1 MKLTISFVF
10 LILSA
15 SVIYSD
21 QLLEG
26 LLRNAAIANGYLPPS
41 KLDQSFDEEKSR
53 IGKKIFEASLMS
65 FNSDTS
71 CKSCHLKEFS
81 SADGLPNAV
90 GVGGSGEGHERLMSD
105 GLIVPRNTL
114 PLWGR
119 GAIGFSTFFWDGKVQ
134 RGDGQLISQ
143 FGDMAPSDD
152 PLITAVHLPFVEIRE
167 MVVDDQTVDENYKDE
182 TVSSARKIMDRLIAK
197 LAKDELGQELAIS
210 VKKNKD
216 ELAFIDVA
224 TVVAHHIKNQ
234 FALGESKFSRFMEGK
249 DTFSKKQLQGG
260 LIFYGKG
267 NCASCHSGAHFSDFK
282 FHTIINPQMGFGK
295 NGFGIDYGRF
305 NVTRDYQDLYKFRTP
320 PLANVIETAPYG
332 HSGSV
337 RTIEEIIVSHFDPLR
352 YFDMQK
358 LDVVRRRELFERIQ
372 TTVDQPNVA
381 YLDNKE
387 INDLI
392 EFLKTLTF

>member
-1 MKLTISFVF
+1 
-10 LILSA
+10 
-15 SVIYSD
+15 
-21 QLLEG
+21 
-26 LLRNAAIANGYLPPS
+26 
-41 KLDQSFDEEKSR
+41 
-53 IGKKIFEASLMS
+53 
-65 FNSDTS
+65 
-71 CKSCHLKEFS
+71 
-81 SADGLPNAV
+81 
-90 GVGGSGEGHERLMSD
+90 MSD
-105 GLIVPRNTL
+105 GLIVPETPATL
-114 PLWGR
+114 
-119 GAIGFSTFFWDGKVQ
+119 GK
-134 RGDGQLISQ
+134 RCHWIFYLLLGWKGTKRRCQLISQ

-224 TVVAHHIKNQ
+224 TAVAHHIKNQ

-249 DTFSKKQLQGG
+249 DTLSKKQLQGG

-320 PLANVIETAPYG
+320 PLANVIKTAPYG
-332 HSGSV
+332 HSGSI

-372 TTVDQPNVA
+372 TTDDQPNVA

-387 INDLI
+387 IDELI
-392 EFLKTLTF
+392 EFLKTLSFDMSLTNYFHPYFKSGVLAFVVLACFSQAQSSEIELPENAQVNSLGNGWTCKWGYNGVWRSVS

>member
-1 MKLTISFVF
+1 
-10 LILSA
+10 
-15 SVIYSD
+15 
-21 QLLEG
+21 
-26 LLRNAAIANGYLPPS
+26 
-41 KLDQSFDEEKSR
+41 
-53 IGKKIFEASLMS
+53 
-65 FNSDTS
+65 
-71 CKSCHLKEFS
+71 
-81 SADGLPNAV
+81 
-90 GVGGSGEGHERLMSD
+90 
-105 GLIVPRNTL
+105 
-114 PLWGR
+114 
-119 GAIGFSTFFWDGKVQ
+119 
-134 RGDGQLISQ
+134 
-143 FGDMAPSDD
+143 
-152 PLITAVHLPFVEIRE
+152 
-167 MVVDDQTVDENYKDE
+167 
-182 TVSSARKIMDRLIAK
+182 
-197 LAKDELGQELAIS
+197 
-210 VKKNKD
+210 
-216 ELAFIDVA
+216 
-224 TVVAHHIKNQ
+224 
-234 FALGESKFSRFMEGK
+234 MEGK
-249 DTFSKKQLQGG
+249 DTLSRKQLQGG